1 MLRVLWFIAFVGLAS
16 AASARDECEFLL
28 WLGLSEPEL
37 EEHLQGRQ
45 GVSIFEVLS
54 RAIDQSTEIWIEA
67 AIAQR
72 DYASYLVPPGSDA
85 YARTSGN
92 RIELRFRADAVDLP
106 DLSSVGKDSV
116 FLVAGRLEEENLQ
129 WVLADTIY
137 ISELVDRPN
146 ECVSDAYQ

>member
-1 MLRVLWFIAFVGLAS
+1 MLRVLWFMAFVGFAS

-28 WLGLSEPEL
+28 WLGLPEPEL
-37 EEHLQGRQ
+37 EEHLQGRR

-54 RAIDQSTEIWIEA
+54 RAIDKSTEILIEA
-67 AIAQR
+67 AIAKR
-72 DYASYLVPPGSDA
+72 DYATYLVPPGSEA
-85 YARTSGN
+85 YARTFAN

-106 DLSSVGKDSV
+106 DLSSADPDSV

-129 WVLADTIY
+129 WVLADTNY